1 MDFLKRE
8 LKKRVYLENGQ
19 YNKGFLR
26 RSSMVGMLF
35 FILVMILASNL
46 FVGSVSLVEGE
57 VSESDIVAPRT
68 TTYIDIEKT
77 KQLEAEVIASVAN
90 VYDIDV
96 SVSKRTDETIGA
108 IFSAM
113 QSDTVKSAEWDKRV
127 ELVAD
132 VAGEQVAEDTIKGLL
147 SLSEES
153 RKVVQD
159 SSLTILHQYFQRGI
173 HDNEVDLM
181 KQGIAKEAEKL
192 SLTNEQ
198 RRLTVALAKSYLTTN
213 VILDQ
218 EATDQRVETALANM
232 EPVRGMVQKGQILVR
247 RGDVVTKEHVD
258 LMTELG
264 LYSAPIGLLSV
275 SGVCVLV
282 CVVIWLVR
290 AYLRKFDIAVYR
302 DDRQIFLIILVV
314 TGSLFLGKMAHFYS
328 PFAAPMAIGTLLL
341 SILIGLRVGL
351 CVGTALA
358 CFFCVMADFDVGVLI
373 SAFLGNCV
381 AVYSISRLAYGN
393 SLTRTGV
400 MLGLFNFLVVGAIGV
415 AKSMALSEVFYISFL
430 ALGGGILSAVITIG
444 ILPYLENAFEVT
456 TPVKLIQIGQSNH
469 PLLERLL
476 LEAPGTHHHGLVVAN
491 LAEAAANEIGAD
503 PILVRIGAYYHDVG
517 KLYRPAFFVE
527 NQFGGEN
534 PHDQISPYLSA
545 RILTAHARDG
555 VALCREYNIPQV
567 VIDIV
572 QQHHGTTIAGYF
584 YHKAKTEAEAEGLE
598 VSEDDF
604 RYDGPKPQTKEA
616 ALVMLADS
624 CEAAVRSLG
633 KPSGDQIEAMVRKI
647 IRSRLQEGQLDECNV
662 TLKDLSTIGDVFIRL
677 LSSMF
682 HTRIK
687 YPETKEL
694 EGDYHANRNQQ
705 PTRKND
711 GDAGDRR

>member
-1 MDFLKRE
+1 MDFLQKE
-8 LKKRVYLENGQ
+8 FKKRVYLENGQ
-19 YNKGFLR
+19 YNKAFLR
-26 RSSMVGMLF
+26 RISMVGMLF
-35 FILVMILASNL
+35 FILVMVLASNL

-57 VSESDIVAPRT
+57 VSEYDIVAPRT
-68 TTYIDIEKT
+68 TSYIDVKKT

-96 SVSKRTDETIGA
+96 TVSKRTDETINAVFGA
-108 IFSAM
+108 IS
-113 QSDTVKSAEWDKRV
+113 SDTVQSSEWDKRI
-127 ELVAD
+127 ELVRD
-132 VAGEQVAEDTIKGLL
+132 VAGDQVSQDTIGGLL
-147 SLSEES
+147 SLSDES

-159 SSLTILHQYFQRGI
+159 NSLALLHQYFQRGI

-181 KQGIAKEAEKL
+181 KQGLAKEAEQL
-192 SLTNEQ
+192 PISNEQ

-213 VILDQ
+213 VILDK
-218 EATDQRVETALANM
+218 EATDQRVEAALANM
-232 EPVRGMVQKGQILVR
+232 EPVRSMVQKGQILVR
-247 RGDVVTKEHVD
+247 RGDVVTKEQVD

-282 CVVIWLVR
+282 CVVIWMVR
-290 AYLRKFDIAVYR
+290 AYLRKFDRLVYR
-302 DDRQIFLIILVV
+302 NDRQIFLMILVV
-314 TGSLFLGKMAHFYS
+314 TVSLFLGKMAHFYS
-328 PFAAPMAIGTLLL
+328 PFVAPMAVGTLLL

-358 CFFCVMADFDVGVLI
+358 CFFCVMSDFDVGIMI
-373 SAFLGNCV
+373 SAFLGNCI
-381 AVYSISRLAYGN
+381 AVYSVSRMAYGN
-393 SLTRTGV
+393 SLTRTGL
-400 MLGLFNFLVVGAIGV
+400 MLGLCNFLVVGAIGI
-415 AKSMALSEVFYISFL
+415 ARSMAIGEVFYISFL
-430 ALGGGILSAVITIG
+430 AMGGGILSAVITIG
-444 ILPYLENAFEVT
+444 ILPYLENAFEIT
-456 TPVKLIQIGQSNH
+456 TPVKLIQVGQSNH

-503 PILVRIGAYYHDVG
+503 PILVRVGAYYHDVG

-572 QQHHGTTIAGYF
+572 AQHHGTTIAGYF
-584 YHKAKTEAEAEGLE
+584 YHKAKTEADGAE

-633 KPSGDQIEAMVRKI
+633 KPSGDQIETMVRKI
-647 IRSRLQEGQLDECNV
+647 IKARLQDGQLDECNV
-662 TLKDLSTIGDVFIRL
+662 TLRDLSTIGDVFIRL

-705 PTRKND
+705 PARKND
-711 GDAGDRR
+711 SDARDRR

>member
-1 MDFLKRE
+1 MDFLKKE
-8 LKKRVYLENGQ
+8 FKKRVYLENGQ
-19 YNKGFLR
+19 YNKAFLR
-26 RSSMVGMLF
+26 RISMVGMLF
-35 FILVMILASNL
+35 FILVMVLASNL

-57 VSESDIVAPRT
+57 VREYDIVAPRT
-68 TTYIDIEKT
+68 TSYIDVKKT

-90 VYDIDV
+90 VYDIDGT
-96 SVSKRTDETIGA
+96 VSKRTDETINAVFGA
-108 IFSAM
+108 IS
-113 QSDTVKSAEWDKRV
+113 SDTVQSSEWDKRI
-127 ELVAD
+127 ELVRD
-132 VAGEQVAEDTIKGLL
+132 VAGDQVSQDTIGGLL
-147 SLSEES
+147 SLSDES

-159 SSLTILHQYFQRGI
+159 NSLALLHQYFQRGI

-181 KQGIAKEAEKL
+181 KQGLAKEAEQL
-192 SLTNEQ
+192 PISNEQ

-213 VILDQ
+213 VILDK
-218 EATDQRVETALANM
+218 EATDQRVEAALANM
-232 EPVRGMVQKGQILVR
+232 EPVRSMVQKGQILVR
-247 RGDVVTKEHVD
+247 RGDVVTKEQVD

-282 CVVIWLVR
+282 CVVIWMVR
-290 AYLRKFDIAVYR
+290 AYLRKFDRLVYR
-302 DDRQIFLIILVV
+302 NDRQIFLMILVV
-314 TGSLFLGKMAHFYS
+314 TVSLFLGKMAHFYS
-328 PFAAPMAIGTLLL
+328 PFVAPMAVGTLLL

-358 CFFCVMADFDVGVLI
+358 CFFCVMSDFDVGIMI
-373 SAFLGNCV
+373 SAFLGNCI
-381 AVYSISRLAYGN
+381 AVYSVSRMAYGN
-393 SLTRTGV
+393 SLTRTGL
-400 MLGLFNFLVVGAIGV
+400 MLGLCNFLVVGAIGI
-415 AKSMALSEVFYISFL
+415 ARSMAIGEVFYISFL
-430 ALGGGILSAVITIG
+430 AMGGGILSAVITIG
-444 ILPYLENAFEVT
+444 ILPYLENAFEIT
-456 TPVKLIQIGQSNH
+456 TPVKLIQVGQSNH

-503 PILVRIGAYYHDVG
+503 PILVRVGAYYHDVG

-572 QQHHGTTIAGYF
+572 AQHHGTTIAGYF
-584 YHKAKTEAEAEGLE
+584 YHKAKTEADGAE

-633 KPSGDQIEAMVRKI
+633 KPSGDQIETMVRKI
-647 IRSRLQEGQLDECNV
+647 IKARLQDGQLDECNV
-662 TLKDLSTIGDVFIRL
+662 TLRDLSTIGDVFIRL

-705 PTRKND
+705 PARKND
-711 GDAGDRR
+711 SDARDRR

>member
-1 MDFLKRE
+1 MDFLQRE
-8 LKKRVYLENGQ
+8 IKKRVYLENGQ
-19 YNKGFLR
+19 YNKIFLR
-26 RSSMVGMLF
+26 RFSMVGMLF
-35 FILVMILASNL
+35 FILVMVLASNL

-57 VSESDIVAPRT
+57 VSEYDIVAPRT
-68 TTYIDIEKT
+68 TSYIDVEKT

-90 VYDIDV
+90 VYDIDMTV
-96 SVSKRTDETIGA
+96 TKRTDETIAA
-108 IFSAM
+108 IFTAI
-113 QSDTVKSAEWDKRV
+113 QSDTVQSAEWDKRI
-127 ELVAD
+127 ELVQD
-132 VAGEQVAEDTIKGLL
+132 VAGEQVSQDTIGGLL

-153 RKVVQD
+153 RKIVQD
-159 SSLTILHQYFQRGI
+159 SSLALLHQYFQRGI

-181 KQGIAKEAEKL
+181 KQGLAKEAEKL
-192 SLTNEQ
+192 PVSDEQ
-198 RRLTVALAKSYLTTN
+198 RRLAVALAKSYLTTN
-213 VILDQ
+213 VILDK
-218 EATDQRVETALANM
+218 EATDQRVEAALRNM
-232 EPVRGMVQKGQILVR
+232 EPVRSMVQKGQILVR
-247 RGDVVTKEHVD
+247 RGDVVTKEQVD

-314 TGSLFLGKMAHFYS
+314 TGSLLLGKMAHFYS

-373 SAFLGNCV
+373 SAFLGNCI

-393 SLTRTGV
+393 SLTRTGL
-400 MLGLFNFLVVGAIGV
+400 MLGLCNFLVVGAIGV
-415 AKSMALSEVFYISFL
+415 AKSMAIGEVFYISFL
-430 ALGGGILSAVITIG
+430 AMGGGILSAVITIG
-444 ILPYLENAFEVT
+444 VLPYLENAFQIT

-555 VALCREYNIPQV
+555 VALCQEYNIPQV

-572 QQHHGTTIAGYF
+572 AQHHGTTIARYF
-584 YHKAKTEAEAEGLE
+584 YHKAKTEAEGAE
-598 VSEDDF
+598 VNEDDF

-633 KPSGDQIEAMVRKI
+633 KPSGDQIETMVRKI
-647 IRSRLQEGQLDECNV
+647 IKARLQDGQLDECNV
-662 TLKDLSTIGDVFIRL
+662 TLRDLSTIGDVFIRL

-705 PTRKND
+705 PTREND